1 MVSAAAWSWS
11 QKQYYVGEQD
21 GVVTIFRGVQADVP
35 GLDLS
40 HPYETTDVQVSELDA
55 YSARSVEQGIGAS
68 DVADA
73 ERTVQRLADNR
84 KPVS

>member
-1 MVSAAAWSWS
+1 
-11 QKQYYVGEQD
+11 
-21 GVVTIFRGVQADVP
+21 VTIFRGVQADVP

-55 YSARSVEQGIGAS
+55 YSARSVEQGIDVA

-73 ERTVQRLADNR
+73 ESTVQRLADNR